1 MKSIN
6 HQAPVLANESITIN
20 ANPEKVWEIITSINN
35 WPSWQTDISN
45 SKLNGT
51 LQSGTSFV
59 WKTGGSKIQ
68 STLHTVKP
76 FTQFGW
82 TGKTFG
88 VFAIHNWTL
97 TSQDGKTVVL
107 VEESMEGLLAKLFSN
122 AFNKMLE
129 KGMLNW
135 LDLLKKECEK

>member
-6 HQAPVLANESITIN
+6 HQAPVVASKSITIN
-20 ANPEKVWEIITSINN
+20 TNSEKVWEIMTNIND
-35 WPSWQTDISN
+35 WPRWQTEISN
-45 SKLNGT
+45 SKLNGG
-51 LQSGTSFV
+51 LQSGSSFV

-76 FTQFGW
+76 YTQFGW

-88 VFAIHNWTL
+88 IFAIHNWIL
-97 TSQDGKTVVL
+97 TSQEGQTIVT

-122 AFNKMLE
+122 AFNKMLA
-129 KGMLNW
+129 KGMLSW
-135 LDLLKKECEK
+135 LELLKKECEK